1 MKFSTVLLPTDFSN
15 HAEAACAAGIAMAS
29 RDGAKLIAL
38 HVLPLSDL
46 VVGEYPIVMVDQ
58 LQADLMADAEKR
70 MQAWAAKQSAVIET
84 LVLWG
89 NPAIDIC
96 RIAEERHAD
105 LIVTSTHGRTGLAH
119 LFMGS
124 VAERVVRHAPC
135 SVLVVRAQH
144 A

>member
-1 MKFSTVLLPTDFSN
+1 MKFTTVLLPTDFSR
-15 HAEAACAAGIAMAS
+15 HADAACAAGIEMAL
-29 RDGAKLIAL
+29 RDGARIIAL

-46 VVGEYPIVMVDQ
+46 VMGEYPMVMVDQ
-58 LQADLMADAEKR
+58 LQADLQADAEKR
-70 MQAWAAKQSAVIET
+70 MQAWAATQSVSLET
-84 LVLWG
+84 MVLWG

-96 RIAEERHAD
+96 RIAEEQKVD

>member
-1 MKFSTVLLPTDFSN
+1 
-15 HAEAACAAGIAMAS
+15 
-29 RDGAKLIAL
+29 
-38 HVLPLSDL
+38 
-46 VVGEYPIVMVDQ
+46 
-58 LQADLMADAEKR
+58 

>member
-1 MKFSTVLLPTDFSN
+1 MQEWVGKQKV
-15 HAEAACAAGIAMAS
+15 
-29 RDGAKLIAL
+29 AL
-38 HVLPLSDL
+38 ES
-46 VVGEYPIVMVDQ
+46 
-58 LQADLMADAEKR
+58 
-70 MQAWAAKQSAVIET
+70 

-96 RIAEERHAD
+96 RIAAERHAD

-144 A
+144 V

>member
-1 MKFSTVLLPTDFSN
+1 MKFKTVLLPTDFSN
-15 HAEAACAAGIAMAS
+15 HAEAACAAGLEMAQ
-29 RDGAKLIAL
+29 RDGAQVIVL

-46 VVGEYPIVMVDQ
+46 VIGEYPIVMVDQ
-58 LQADLMADAEKR
+58 LQADLTADAEKR
-70 MQAWAAKQSAVIET
+70 LQAWKDKQSVKVES

-89 NPAIDIC
+89 NPALDIC
-96 RIAEERHAD
+96 RIAEERKAD

>member
-1 MKFSTVLLPTDFSN
+1 MKFNTILLPTDFSS
-15 HAEAACAAGIAMAS
+15 HAEAACATGLEMAA
-29 RDGAKLIAL
+29 RDGAKVIAL

-46 VVGEYPIVMVDQ
+46 VMGEYPIVMVDQ
-58 LQADLMADAEKR
+58 LQADLQADAEKR
-70 MQAWAAKQSAVIET
+70 MQSWIATQSAAIES
-84 LVLWG
+84 LVMWG

>member
-1 MKFSTVLLPTDFSN
+1 MKFNTVLLPTDFSS
-15 HAEAACAAGIAMAS
+15 HAEAACAVGLEMAA
-29 RDGAKLIAL
+29 RDQARVIAL
-38 HVLPLSDL
+38 HVLPISDL
-46 VVGEYPIVMVDQ
+46 VMGEYPIVMVDQ
-58 LQADLMADAEKR
+58 LQADLQADAEKR
-70 MQAWAAKQSAVIET
+70 MQTWVAAQKVAIES

-96 RIAEERHAD
+96 RIAEEHHAD

>member
-1 MKFSTVLLPTDFSN
+1 MKFTTVLLPMDFSS
-15 HAEAACAAGIAMAS
+15 HAEAACAAGLEMAT
-29 RDGAKLIAL
+29 RDGAKVIAL
-38 HVLPLSDL
+38 HVLPISDL
-46 VVGEYPIVMVDQ
+46 VMGEYPVTMVDQ
-58 LQADLMADAEKR
+58 LQTDLQADAEQR
-70 MQAWAAKQSAVIET
+70 MQAWVGKQSGSIES

-89 NPAIDIC
+89 NPPIDIC

>member
-1 MKFSTVLLPTDFSN
+1 MKFTTVLLPTDFSS
-15 HAEAACAAGIAMAS
+15 HAEAACGAGMDMAR
-29 RDGAKLIAL
+29 RDGAQVIAL

-46 VVGEYPIVMVDQ
+46 VMGEYPIVMVDQ
-58 LQADLMADAEKR
+58 LQAELMADAEKR
-70 MQAWAAKQSAVIET
+70 MQAWKAEQGGAVET
-84 LVLWG
+84 LVVWG
-89 NPAIDIC
+89 NPALDIC
-96 RIAEERHAD
+96 RIAEERKAD